1 VVAEGPYDQKK
12 LQGKEQ
18 TLTSL
23 WLYWTPERPL
33 TPSPA
38 APKPTNPSTPTPS
51 SRVKKEKIIK
61 KEDNVK
67 EEPLTSAKRSR
78 AISSTTGITRA
89 TRRQTRNQRQVTD
102 DELPLD
108 ALALL
113 GRTRARGKEVGKA
126 GEGEGEGENGEDAE
140 AKGSDEEVPT
150 PLA

>member
-1 VVAEGPYDQKK
+1 MVAEGPYDQKK

-33 TPSPA
+33 TPIPA
-38 APKPTNPSTPTPS
+38 APRPTNPPTPTPS
-51 SRVKKEKIIK
+51 SRVKKEKVIK
-61 KEDNVK
+61 KDDNVK

-78 AISSTTGITRA
+78 AISSTTGIARA
-89 TRRQTRNQRQVTD
+89 TRRQTRNRGQVADD

-113 GRTRARGKEVGKA
+113 GRTGARGKEVGKA
-126 GEGEGEGENGEDAE
+126 GEGDDGDAE